1 MLKQLQLF
9 RDTLMHSYLP
19 VWLTLA
25 FGSLLSGGAAIFVA
39 TQDLQT
45 LQREFPRRVDHFAL
59 TLQQRI
65 ERSLQGTLTTGR
77 FVQSHP
83 QVDEAQLNHFTDSIF
98 LQSPGLLEL
107 GWAVD
112 RSQDEFRVIATTEY
126 QVQAPSIG
134 SAELPKVF
142 DDWTLTNAKQSRRVR
157 VGRSRFDRKFRDYLF
172 NVYYPI
178 YEQQIVQTEQDMT
191 PEDDEPVFLGMVY
204 GTYRLGEMLL
214 TRRLTLGTLDI
225 RNLDFYVF
233 EMTVDI
239 LDSSLLKE
247 TSMAQ
252 ENFLFFYNA
261 ETRTLASNWQDVPQI
276 PMAEGSYCRVQPNHN
291 CIRSLNVGDR
301 EWSILIVPRL
311 DRGQLSWRVGSTLA
325 IGLLSTGLLAS
336 YLRSLVKHHNQTE
349 LLNEHLSTELD
360 ISRRLQKMLLPTAHE
375 LKQAGE
381 LEIATYMEPADEV
394 GGDYYDI
401 LIGEK
406 SIKIGIGDV
415 TGHGLESGVLAI
427 MVQTAVRTLEECQ
440 ETDPRKFLDV
450 INRTIYQNVQRMQ
463 SDKNLSLCLIDY
475 HDGLVK
481 LSGQHE
487 EVIIAREEGIERIDT
502 IDLGFPIGLDTNI
515 LEFIHGQ
522 HLHLNPGDVLVLY
535 TDGITEAENQHKQL
549 YGIERLCQVI
559 SQSRECTAE
568 VILQGVIEDVRRHI
582 GRHKVYDDITL
593 LVLKRRSHPSSNTG
607 EFIVAK
613 SAVPSLR

>member
-1 MLKQLQLF
+1 MLKQLQSL

-19 VWLTLA
+19 VWLTLV
-25 FGSLLSGGAAIFVA
+25 FGSLVSGGAAILVA
-39 TQDLQT
+39 TQEVQT
-45 LQREFPRRVDHFAL
+45 LQRQFPRRVNHLAL
-59 TLQQRI
+59 ALQQRI
-65 ERSLQGTLTTGR
+65 EGSLQGTLTTGR
-77 FVQSHP
+77 FVQTHS

-98 LQSPGLLEL
+98 PQYPGLLEL

-112 RSQDEFRVIATTEY
+112 RSEDESRVIAAKQY
-126 QVQAPSIG
+126 RLQAA
-134 SAELPKVF
+134 SAMSRELPEIF
-142 DDWTLTNAKQSRRVR
+142 DDWAIANAAQSRRSR
-157 VGRSRFDRKFRDYLF
+157 VSRTRFDPQIRDYLF
-172 NVYYPI
+172 NLYYPI
-178 YEQQIVQTEQDMT
+178 YEQVL
-191 PEDDEPVFLGMVY
+191 PENDDRVLGEENPQLLGIVY
-204 GTYRLGEMLL
+204 GTYGLKEML
-214 TRRLTLGTLDI
+214 RLTLGTLDI
-225 RNLDFYVF
+225 RNLDFYLF
-233 EMTVDI
+233 EMTLDI
-239 LDSSLLKE
+239 LDSSVLKD

-261 ETRTLASNWQDVPQI
+261 ETHTLESDWQHI
-276 PMAEGSYCRVQPNHN
+276 PPIQMADGNYCPVQPNHN

-301 EWSILIVPRL
+301 EWSMLIVPRL

-325 IGLLSTGLLAS
+325 IGLLATGLLAS
-336 YLRSLVKHHNQTE
+336 YLRSLLNHHNQTE
-349 LLNEHLSTELD
+349 LLNEHLSAELN
-360 ISRRLQKMLLPTAHE
+360 ISRRLQKMLLPTANE
-375 LKQAGE
+375 LQKASE

-475 HDGLVK
+475 HEGLLK

-487 EVIIAREEGIERIDT
+487 EVIIARDEGIERVDT

-515 LEFIHGQ
+515 LEFINGHQ
-522 HLHLNPGDVLVLY
+522 LYLNPGDVVVLY

-559 SQSRECTAE
+559 SQHRQCTAE
-568 VILQGVIEDVRRHI
+568 VILQEVIDDVRRHI
-582 GRHKVYDDITL
+582 GRHQVYDDITL
-593 LVLKRRSHPSSNTG
+593 LVIKRRPHVCASTG
-607 EFIVAK
+607 EVIVAK

>member
-1 MLKQLQLF
+1 M
-9 RDTLMHSYLP
+9 RSYVS

-25 FGSLLSGGAAIFVA
+25 LGAVLSGGAAIFVA
-39 TQDLQT
+39 TQEVRT
-45 LQREFPRRVDHFAL
+45 LQRQFPKRVNHLAL
-59 TLQQRI
+59 ALQQRI
-65 ERSLQGTLTTGR
+65 EGSLQGTLTLGR
-77 FVQSHP
+77 FVQTHS

-98 LQSPGLLEL
+98 PQYPGLLEL

-112 RSQDEFRVIATTEY
+112 RSQDEFRTIVAKQY
-126 QVQAPSIG
+126 QLQAPVM
-134 SAELPKVF
+134 AANLPEIF
-142 DDWTLTNAKQSRRVR
+142 DDWPLTNARQSRRVQ
-157 VGRSRFDRKFRDYLF
+157 VSRSQFNPQFQDYLF
-172 NVYYPI
+172 HVYYPI
-178 YEQQIVQTEQDMT
+178 YEQIVQAEEDMT
-191 PEDDEPVFLGMVY
+191 PEDDELVFLGVVY
-204 GTYRLGEMLL
+204 GTYHLKQML
-214 TRRLTLGTLDI
+214 RLTLGTLDI
-225 RNLDFYVF
+225 RNLDFYLF

-247 TSMAQ
+247 NSMAQ
-252 ENFLFFYNA
+252 ENFLFFYDA
-261 ETRTLASNWQDVPQI
+261 ETRTLESNWQQVPEI
-276 PMAEGSYCRVQPNHN
+276 PKAEGSYCPVQPNHN

-301 EWSILIVPRL
+301 EWSMLIVPRL

-336 YLRSLVKHHNQTE
+336 YLRSLLKHHNQTE
-349 LLNEHLSTELD
+349 RLNEHLSAELD
-360 ISRRLQKMLLPTAHE
+360 ISRRLQQMLLPTPHE
-375 LKQAGE
+375 LQKASE

-440 ETDPRKFLDV
+440 ETDPRKFLDI

-475 HDGLVK
+475 HEGLLK

-487 EVIIAREEGIERIDT
+487 EVIIAREEGIERVDT

-515 LEFIHGQ
+515 LEFINGH
-522 HLHLNPGDVLVLY
+522 HLHLNPGDVVVLY

-593 LVLKRRSHPSSNTG
+593 LVIKRRTHPGSSTG

>member
-1 MLKQLQLF
+1 M
-9 RDTLMHSYLP
+9 RSYVS

-25 FGSLLSGGAAIFVA
+25 LGAFLSGGAAIFVA
-39 TQDLQT
+39 TQEVRT
-45 LQREFPRRVDHFAL
+45 LQRQFPKRVNHLAL
-59 TLQQRI
+59 ALQQRI
-65 ERSLQGTLTTGR
+65 EGSLQGTLTLGR
-77 FVQSHP
+77 FVQTHS

-98 LQSPGLLEL
+98 PQYPGLREL
-107 GWAVD
+107 GWAIN
-112 RSQDEFRVIATTEY
+112 RSQDEFRGIVAKQYRI
-126 QVQAPSIG
+126 QASPMVAADSPEIF
-134 SAELPKVF
+134 E
-142 DDWTLTNAKQSRRVR
+142 DWALTNAKQSGRVQ
-157 VGRSRFDRKFRDYLF
+157 VSRSQFNPQFRDYLF
-172 NVYYPI
+172 HVYYPI
-178 YEQQIVQTEQDMT
+178 YEQIVQTEEDMT
-191 PEDDEPVFLGMVY
+191 PGDNEPAFLGVVY
-204 GTYRLGEMLL
+204 GTYHLKEML
-214 TRRLTLGTLDI
+214 RLTLGTLDI
-225 RNLDFYVF
+225 RNLDFYLF

-252 ENFLFFYNA
+252 ENFLFFYDA
-261 ETRTLASNWQDVPQI
+261 ETRALESNWQQVPEIQ
-276 PMAEGSYCRVQPNHN
+276 MAEGDYCPVQPNHN
-291 CIRSLNVGDR
+291 CIRSLNVGGR
-301 EWSILIVPRL
+301 EWSMFIVPRL
-311 DRGQLSWRVGSTLA
+311 DRRQLSWRVGSTLA

-336 YLRSLVKHHNQTE
+336 YLRSLLKHHNQTE
-349 LLNEHLSTELD
+349 RLNEHLSAELD
-360 ISRRLQKMLLPTAHE
+360 ISRRLQQMLLPTPHE
-375 LKQAGE
+375 LKKAGE

-440 ETDPRKFLDV
+440 ETDPRKFLDI

-475 HDGLVK
+475 HEGLLK

-487 EVIIAREEGIERIDT
+487 EVIIAREEGIERVDT

-515 LEFIHGQ
+515 LEFINGH
-522 HLHLNPGDVLVLY
+522 HLHLNPGDVVVLY

-593 LVLKRRSHPSSNTG
+593 LVIKRRTHPGSSTG

>member
-1 MLKQLQLF
+1 M
-9 RDTLMHSYLP
+9 
-19 VWLTLA
+19 
-25 FGSLLSGGAAIFVA
+25 
-39 TQDLQT
+39 
-45 LQREFPRRVDHFAL
+45 
-59 TLQQRI
+59 QQRI
-65 ERSLQGTLTTGR
+65 EGSLQGTLTTGR
-77 FVQSHP
+77 FVQTHS
-83 QVDEAQLNHFTDSIF
+83 QIDEAQLNHFTDSIF
-98 LQSPGLLEL
+98 PQYPGLLEL
-107 GWAVD
+107 GWAVN
-112 RSQDEFRVIATTEY
+112 RSEDEFRVIAAKQY
-126 QVQAPSIG
+126 RLQVSSQST
-134 SAELPKVF
+134 SELPEIL
-142 DDWTLTNAKQSRRVR
+142 DDWAIANAVQSRRSR
-157 VGRSRFDRKFRDYLF
+157 VSRTRFDPQVRDYWF
-172 NVYYPI
+172 NLYYPI
-178 YEQQIVQTEQDMT
+178 YDQVVSEEGDSALG
-191 PEDDEPVFLGMVY
+191 EDNPKVLGVVY
-204 GTYRLGEMLL
+204 GTYRLKEML
-214 TRRLTLGTLDI
+214 RLTLGTLDI
-225 RNLDFYVF
+225 RNLDFYLF

-247 TSMAQ
+247 NSMAQ
-252 ENFLFFYNA
+252 ENFLFFYDA
-261 ETRTLASNWQDVPQI
+261 ETRTLESNWQQI
-276 PMAEGSYCRVQPNHN
+276 PPIQMTEGDYCPVQPNHN

-301 EWSILIVPRL
+301 EWSMLIVPRL

-325 IGLLSTGLLAS
+325 IGLLATGLLAS
-336 YLRSLVKHHNQTE
+336 YLRSLLKHHNQTE
-349 LLNEHLSTELD
+349 RLNEHLSAELD
-360 ISRRLQKMLLPTAHE
+360 ISRRLQKMLLPTPHE
-375 LKQAGE
+375 LQKASE

-475 HDGLVK
+475 HDGLLK

-487 EVIIAREEGIERIDT
+487 EVIIAREEGIERVDT

-515 LEFIHGQ
+515 LEFINGQ
-522 HLHLNPGDVLVLY
+522 HLYLNPGDVVVLY
-535 TDGITEAENQHKQL
+535 TDGITEAENRHKQL

-559 SQSRECTAE
+559 SQHRQYTAE
-568 VILQGVIEDVRRHI
+568 VILQGVIDDVRRHI
-582 GRHKVYDDITL
+582 GQHKVYDDITL
-593 LVLKRRSHPSSNTG
+593 LVIKRRPRVSPSTG

>member
-1 MLKQLQLF
+1 MLKQLQFL
-9 RDTLMHSYLP
+9 RNILMHSYLP
-19 VWLTLA
+19 VWLTLVL
-25 FGSLLSGGAAIFVA
+25 GSLLSGGTAIFVA
-39 TQDLQT
+39 TQEVQT
-45 LQREFPRRVDHFAL
+45 LQRQFPRRVNHLAL
-59 TLQQRI
+59 ALQQRI
-65 ERSLQGTLTTGR
+65 EGSLQGTLTTGR
-77 FVQSHP
+77 FVQTHS
-83 QVDEAQLNHFTDSIF
+83 QIDEAQLNHFTDSIF
-98 LQSPGLLEL
+98 PQYPGLLEL
-107 GWAVD
+107 GWAVN
-112 RSQDEFRVIATTEY
+112 RSEDEFRVIAAKQY
-126 QVQAPSIG
+126 RLQVSSQST
-134 SAELPKVF
+134 SELPEIL
-142 DDWTLTNAKQSRRVR
+142 DDWAIANAVQSRRSR
-157 VGRSRFDRKFRDYLF
+157 VSRTRFDPQVRDYWF
-172 NVYYPI
+172 NLYYPI
-178 YEQQIVQTEQDMT
+178 YDQVVSEEGDSALG
-191 PEDDEPVFLGMVY
+191 EDNPKVLGVVY
-204 GTYRLGEMLL
+204 GTYRLKEML
-214 TRRLTLGTLDI
+214 RLTLGTLDI
-225 RNLDFYVF
+225 RNLDFYLF

-247 TSMAQ
+247 NSMAQ
-252 ENFLFFYNA
+252 ENFLFFYDA
-261 ETRTLASNWQDVPQI
+261 ETRTLESNWQQI
-276 PMAEGSYCRVQPNHN
+276 PPIQMTEGDYCPVQPNHN

-301 EWSILIVPRL
+301 EWSMLIVPRL

-325 IGLLSTGLLAS
+325 IGLLATGLLAS
-336 YLRSLVKHHNQTE
+336 YLRSLLKHHNQTE
-349 LLNEHLSTELD
+349 RLNEHLSAELD
-360 ISRRLQKMLLPTAHE
+360 ISRRLQKMLLPTPHE
-375 LKQAGE
+375 LQKASE

-475 HDGLVK
+475 HDGLLK

-487 EVIIAREEGIERIDT
+487 EVIIAREEGIERVDT

-515 LEFIHGQ
+515 LEFINGQ
-522 HLHLNPGDVLVLY
+522 HLYLNPGDVVVLY
-535 TDGITEAENQHKQL
+535 TDGITEAENRHKQL

-559 SQSRECTAE
+559 SQHRQYTAE
-568 VILQGVIEDVRRHI
+568 VILQGVIDDVRRHI
-582 GRHKVYDDITL
+582 GQHKVYDDITL
-593 LVLKRRSHPSSNTG
+593 LVIKRRPRVSPSTG